1 MKKILN
7 FTFFS
12 LSSFALLYFIYKS
25 EFVFSGN
32 KRWYYFFDF
41 ILFGT
46 ILLLS
51 TVCFFSSKKIKNYI
65 TICLTTIILSIYL
78 FELFLVFSSN
88 NSQTRYEYFKQK
100 LKVNENIKLAY
111 GSNEFYNKDE
121 INLLPLSGISN
132 SKTIMCNESG
142 YFSKYESDRYG
153 FNNPDEEWNKN
164 NYKYLLLGDS
174 FVHGACVNR
183 PHDIAS
189 NLRLLSG
196 EAVLNLGYGGQGT
209 LSKYATLKEYFPGNV
224 DTILWFFFERN
235 DIADLKNEI
244 KNKILYNYFEDENFK
259 QNLINQQN
267 YIDEI
272 KNNHLANIKPKK
284 KRSQFKNAIL
294 LFNFRYLIKNIFFW
308 KQEKIIDEFELI
320 IKKVK
325 KFSNRNNSRLIFIY
339 LPEYLRFVSPNFNND
354 KYNKIKNIVEI
365 NNIDFL
371 DIVKLF
377 EETNDPLNF
386 FPLRKSG
393 HYNELGYREIAEFI
407 LLNKL

>member
-1 MKKILN
+1 MKRILN
-7 FTFFS
+7 FTFFI
-12 LSSFALLYFIYKS
+12 LSSLALIYFVYKS
-25 EFVFSGN
+25 EFIYSGN
-32 KRWYYFFDF
+32 KRWYYLFDF
-41 ILFGT
+41 ILFGS

-51 TVCFFSSKKIKNYI
+51 TSYFFFSKKIKNYI
-65 TICLTTIILSIYL
+65 IICLSTFILSIYL
-78 FELFLVFSSN
+78 FEFFLVISSK
-88 NSQTRYEYFKQK
+88 NSQTRYEYFKQE
-100 LKVNENIKLAY
+100 LKKDENIKLAY
-111 GSNEFYNKDE
+111 GSNEFYNQDE
-121 INLLPLSGISN
+121 IDLLPLSGISN

-142 YFSKYESDRYG
+142 YFSEYESDRYG

-164 NYKYLLLGDS
+164 NHKYLLLGDS

-183 PHDIAS
+183 PDDIAS
-189 NLRLLSG
+189 NLRLLSE

-235 DIADLKNEI
+235 DIADLKIEI
-244 KNKILYNYFEDENFK
+244 KNKILFNYLEEDNFN
-259 QNLINQQN
+259 QNLIYHQN

-272 KNNHLANIKPKK
+272 KNDHLKSIKPKK
-284 KRSQFKNAIL
+284 KRSEFKNTIL

-308 KQEKIIDEFELI
+308 EQDKVIDEFELI

-325 KFSNRNNSRLIFIY
+325 KFSDRKGSRLIFIY

-354 KYNKIKNIVEI
+354 KYKEIKNIIEK
-365 NNIDFL
+365 NNIEFL
-371 DIVKLF
+371 DIIKLF

-393 HYNELGYREIAEFI
+393 HYNELGYKRIAEFI
-407 LLNKL
+407 LLNKF